1 MVDIKRY
8 NSSVCEVFS
17 ITNNSGNLKLFTFYD
32 NDLRFTCDDLENFTY
47 SIEICP
53 DDSYF
58 YTLVDEVYDAVSNR
72 QPFKYLKCD
81 FDDND
86 LVFSGTVSNSKSLF
100 KNGVIEW
107 HSDDFSYDAASVLKI
122 EKNSETDNF
131 IVSFYKSKLSFDD
144 IGAFSTNSVKIGTG
158 ESRYSPYNAAFID
171 MYKKMCNYC
180 EQRGHTFSNSKFGR
194 RRVRTR

>member
-1 MVDIKRY
+1 MIELKRGYDSNCKEKFIIKTDEGPFKIY
-8 NSSVCEVFS
+8 YGSDLCLYWSCSASDDMKDFYQFT
-17 ITNNSGNLKLFTFYD
+17 ITN
-32 NDLRFTCDDLENFTY
+32 ENRH
-47 SIEICP
+47 
-53 DDSYF
+53 
-58 YTLVDEVYDAVSNR
+58 VYDIFAELYDSVVSKM
-72 QPFKYLKCD
+72 PFKHFCTDEPQKYYSYN
-81 FDDND
+81 DNN
-86 LVFSGTVSNSKSLF
+86 LVKDNA
-100 KNGVIEW
+100 IEW

-158 ESRYSPYNAAFID
+158 ESRYSPYNATFID

>member
-1 MVDIKRY
+1 MIDIKRY

-17 ITNNSGNLKLFTFYD
+17 IKNNSGNLKLFTFYD

-81 FDDND
+81 FDDD
-86 LVFSGTVSNSKSLF
+86 LVFSETVSNSKSLF
-100 KNGVIEW
+100 KDGVIEW
-107 HSDDFSYDAASVLKI
+107 HSDDFL
-122 EKNSETDNF
+122 F
-131 IVSFYKSKLSFDD
+131 IMLVVFFTY
-144 IGAFSTNSVKIGTG
+144 
-158 ESRYSPYNAAFID
+158 
-171 MYKKMCNYC
+171 
-180 EQRGHTFSNSKFGR
+180 
-194 RRVRTR
+194 

>member
-86 LVFSGTVSNSKSLF
+86 LVFSETVSNSKSLF

-107 HSDDFSYDAASVLKI
+107 HSDDSVYNVGSVLYISK
-122 EKNSETDNF
+122 EDNKYTMTF
-131 IVSFYKSKLSFDD
+131 QKSKAHLNRVDPFTDFTVT
-144 IGAFSTNSVKIGTG
+144 IGNN
-158 ESRYSPYNAAFID
+158 SRYSPYNITFMNMFNKLRDYYVNQINISNHVSREIVNVR
-171 MYKKMCNYC
+171 KK
-180 EQRGHTFSNSKFGR
+180 
-194 RRVRTR
+194 